1 MKSIIAI
8 GFVCI
13 MLIYGCSSVGT
24 MRTNSM
30 MMPVVI
36 LEYSDGMEE
45 WGRILR
51 VDVDS
56 LYIRRIDDL
65 QPVTVDPDD
74 VVCIYRVE
82 RRSAN
87 YPLCIAAGALVMGGA
102 WGTVSYLNDG
112 DTSSGSMLLAGAAG
126 LIPAT
131 FAAVKVADWTRKYR
145 IIPMDAIGT
154 NGKLDLKRLDRSLG
168 QF

>member
-8 GFVCI
+8 GFACI
-13 MLIYGCSSVGT
+13 ILIYGCSSVGT
-24 MRTNSM
+24 MRTNST

-36 LEYSDGMEE
+36 LEHSDGMEE

-51 VDVDS
+51 VEDDS
-56 LYIRRIDDL
+56 LYIRRIEDL
-65 QPVTVDPDD
+65 QSVVVDPND
-74 VVCIYRVE
+74 VVRIYRVE
-82 RRSAN
+82 RRPAN
-87 YPLCIAAGALVMGGA
+87 YPLCIAAGVLVMGGA
-102 WGTVSYLNDG
+102 WGTVAYLNDG

-131 FAAVKVADWTRKYR
+131 FVAVKVADWTRKYH

-154 NGKLDLKRLDRSLG
+154 NGKLDLDRLNRSLRKL
-168 QF
+168 